1 MESRLEH
8 IIGDVSYI
16 IDALRAYAD
25 IVNSGCCNEC
35 DKQRDCEYAPKVG
48 QLVRYNC
55 PFFVPDKWYRQR
67 MEHSS

>member
-1 MESRLEH
+1 MESRIER
-8 IIGDVSYI
+8 IIGDAAYI
-16 IDALRAYAD
+16 IDTLRVYAD

-35 DKQRDCEYAPKVG
+35 DKQRDCEYVPKVG

-55 PFFVPDKWYRQR
+55 PFFIPDKWYRQR